1 MKDYFLTHK
10 VKLISLILL
19 VSVCFG
25 RSWAQEP
32 DDFYEP
38 NCICDNVQLKN
49 ISHANVDT
57 ITKLIL
63 VFNQKGFNKSISYD
77 SLNTIIK
84 KLPKLEYLEVINLD
98 IGKIPSALYE
108 SNRIKR
114 IFLKRCNIER
124 IDSSLY
130 NVKQLLAIGF
140 NVTPLSKIDPG
151 ISKLKKLR
159 RLVLDCS
166 KLEKIPE
173 EIYELKSLLNLELSG
188 SKRLE
193 ISENISKLKKLQSVR
208 FIANDTIIFPE
219 NFKRMKSLK
228 MITLRNSNYNR
239 EMIEKYFG
247 KIDVTY

>member
-1 MKDYFLTHK
+1 MKQLSLSPLLKLTF
-10 VKLISLILL
+10 STLL
-19 VSVCFG
+19 VLNCRYEST
-25 RSWAQEP
+25 AQ
-32 DDFYEP
+32 DIHKFYTT
-38 NCICDNVQLKN
+38 NCICDTLQLKN
-49 ISHANVDT
+49 ISRANVDT

-114 IFLKRCNIER
+114 IFLEKCNIQR

-130 NVKQLLAIGF
+130 NLNQLLAIGF
-140 NVTPLSKIDPG
+140 DVTPLSKIDPG

-193 ISENISKLKKLQSVR
+193 ISENIGKLKKLQSVR

-219 NFKRMKSLK
+219 NFKRMKSIKIL
-228 MITLRNSNYNR
+228 TLRNSNYNR
-239 EMIEKYFG
+239 EMIEKYFS